1 MRAFTR
7 SLLFLTTL
15 LFSSGLLASPA
26 DTVEAYHD
34 KLLQAVD
41 ENKDAPDQR
50 RYEQF
55 APAMDAAFDFEG
67 MIKTAAGRHWSKAA
81 PETRD
86 ALVAAFRR
94 VSIATYADQFRDLAG
109 GEFVVRETRDG
120 PRGLKL
126 VESQL
131 KTGSENVTLTYVV
144 RDKDGEWRII
154 DVLLKGGISELA
166 LRASEYAGTLEK
178 GGAKALTKALDEQ
191 AARLLE
197 N

>member
-7 SLLFLTTL
+7 SLPFLITL

-26 DTVEAYHD
+26 ETVEAYHD
-34 KLLQAVD
+34 KLQQAVG
-41 ENKDAPDQR
+41 ENKDASDQR
-50 RYEQF
+50 RYEQL
-55 APAMDAAFDFEG
+55 APAMDTAFDFEG

-94 VSIATYADQFRDLAG
+94 VSIATYADQFRDLSNG
-109 GEFVVRETRDG
+109 RFVIKETRDG

-131 KTGSENVTLTYVV
+131 KTGNEDVTLTYVV
-144 RDKDGEWRII
+144 RDKDGDWRII

-166 LRASEYAGTLEK
+166 LRASEYAGALEK
-178 GGAKALTKALDEQ
+178 GGAEALTKALNKQ
-191 AARLLE
+191 ATRLLE